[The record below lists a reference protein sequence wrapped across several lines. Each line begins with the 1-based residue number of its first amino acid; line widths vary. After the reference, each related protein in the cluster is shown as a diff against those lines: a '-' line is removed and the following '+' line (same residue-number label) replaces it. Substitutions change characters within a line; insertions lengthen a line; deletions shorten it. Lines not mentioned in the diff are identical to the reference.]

1 MDDELG
7 RPQPGP
13 GHSAGYQA
21 RRAGG
26 DRVDAR
32 LQHLQLDPEIQ
43 QRRGEHVPA
52 TPAEASTQASPTPVG
67 TVGAASEELLQP
79 SRTLDDQVGLREQFR
94 RGFRRAHGH
103 PEPLACQPGCGGESG
118 QIAEIVACDEHR
130 AGPESATTRS
140 TASPLSLCTAGRSSQ
155 TILPG
160 TTSNPRRAAIRPAAS
175 SIGPAHRGGSTIR
188 RVWTATA

>member
-13 GHSAGYQA
+13 GHSAGFQA

-52 TPAEASTQASPTPVG
+52 SPAEASTQASPTPVG
-67 TVGAASEELLQP
+67 P
-79 SRTLDDQVGLREQFR
+79 
-94 RGFRRAHGH
+94 
-103 PEPLACQPGCGGESG
+103 
-118 QIAEIVACDEHR
+118 
-130 AGPESATTRS
+130 
-140 TASPLSLCTAGRSSQ
+140 Q

-160 TTSNPRRAAIRPAAS
+160 TTSNPRHAAIRPAAS